1 MRVSEWMYSG
11 ISGEFVEFTNMSQNA
26 IDMTGWSFDD
36 DHATAGAFDL
46 SGFGVVQPGESVL
59 ITESPADA
67 FRTAWGLSPSVKIIG
82 ELGVTT
88 GHNLARNDEINL
100 YDPNDVLID
109 RLTYG
114 DQTYPGTIRTQ
125 NISGQSCRESIGQ
138 DDVAA
143 WEHSAVGDEYGSF
156 TASTGETGSPGS
168 YVAPSCNPCTGP
180 GIGTQPAS
188 QNVCSSA
195 GVTFSVVSTGT
206 GPLAYQ
212 WQVESAPPGSGDF
225 TNLADGLLAGVASIA
240 GANTATITLT
250 DLVVGGAASFRC
262 LVSNSCGSETN
273 ERRRSAG
280 HLRLRRRPEL
290 RRRRGPV
297 GPFDAIVQLRRHRR
311 SDARAG
317 RPGWRR
323 RRHAHGPFDPAVGV
337 RLRVPVTLEI
347 AAQTC
352 SALYR

>member
-1 MRVSEWMYSG
+1 
-11 ISGEFVEFTNMSQNA
+11 
-26 IDMTGWSFDD
+26 
-36 DHATAGAFDL
+36 
-46 SGFGVVQPGESVL
+46 
-59 ITESPADA
+59 
-67 FRTAWGLSPSVKIIG
+67 VKIIG

-262 LVSNSCGSETN
+262 LVSNSCGSET
-273 ERRRSAG
+273 SAVA
-280 HLRLRRRPEL
+280 RLAICDYAADL
-290 RRRRGPV
+290 NCDG
-297 GPFDAIVQLRRHRR
+297 DADL
-311 SDARAG
+311 SDLSTLLSNFGATGGAT
-317 RPGWRR
+317 
-323 RRHAHGPFDPAVGV
+323 HAQGDLDGDGD
-337 RLRVPVTLEI
+337 VTLTDLSILLSEYG
-347 AAQTC
+347 
-352 SALYR
+352 SACP